1 MQSQIHAL
9 ADFIAAHPQ
18 WAGLAMF
25 VVAFGESLVFV
36 SLLFPGTALLIATG
50 AVTPGE
56 PLPIASIL
64 AGAVLGAIA
73 GDGVSYWI
81 GRRFGHA
88 LDQVWPF
95 TRNRELIPSGIS
107 FFQRHGGKS
116 VFIGRFFGPVRAV
129 IPLAA
134 GILKMPAGPFWAAN
148 VGSAI
153 VWAPGVML
161 PGALIGVLVE
171 RFALGM
177 GVLPLAAAFL
187 VAVGIVGLW
196 ILVSRRGAR

>member
-1 MQSQIHAL
+1 MESQIHTLLAL
-9 ADFIAAHPQ
+9 LAEHPQ

-36 SLLFPGTALLIATG
+36 SLLFPGTALLIAAG
-50 AVTPGE
+50 ALAPGGI
-56 PLPIASIL
+56 LPIATLL

-81 GRRFGHA
+81 GRRYGHA
-88 LDQVWPF
+88 LNQVWPF
-95 TRNRELIPSGIS
+95 TRNPELIPSGIS
-107 FFQRHGGKS
+107 FFERHGGKS

-134 GILKMPAGPFWAAN
+134 GILAMPAGRFWAAN

-153 VWAPGVML
+153 IWAPGVML
-161 PGALIGVLVE
+161 PGALIGTLTE

-187 VAVGIVGLW
+187 LAVGIVGIW
-196 ILVSRRGAR
+196 IVVSRKAAR